1 MWKTAPWQ
9 PSTWCRSIT
18 GADQIN
24 ALGFCVGGTILSNA
38 LAVLAARGE
47 EPVASATFLTTLIDF
62 TDTGILDVF
71 IDEAFVQF
79 RELQMGQGGLMKG
92 QDLASTFS
100 FLRPE

>member
-1 MWKTAPWQ
+1 MAAIDVVQ
-9 PSTWCRSIT
+9 SIT

-38 LAVLAARGE
+38 LAVMAARGQ

-62 TDTGILDVF
+62 ADTGILDVF

-79 RELQMGQGGLMKG
+79 RRVANGQRRADEGARPGLDLQLSAPQ
-92 QDLASTFS
+92 
-100 FLRPE
+100 